1 MSRVKICFSES
12 EKDDKTYISIKSEW
26 KRYFFIRKWILA
38 TNGDFSLRWN
48 ILIRKYTFL
57 LIDEPDAHL
66 HLKLQKRLIEEFRNI
81 PNAQMFIITHNER
94 FMEQVDEDE
103 NFVFRRKL

>member
-1 MSRVKICFSES
+1 MEKI
-12 EKDDKTYISIKSEW
+12 
-26 KRYFFIRKWILA
+26 FFIRKWILQL
-38 TNGDFSLRWN
+38 TEIFSSMEYLDPE
-48 ILIRKYTFL
+48 IYIL

-103 NFVFRRKL
+103 ILFLDESSKSAGTLNHCR